1 MSTRKLQLSEIFNA
15 LDRKDYEWYNN
26 LPDDKKKEFQGFVQL
41 RFASGA
47 EGSSDLE
54 QYCILATNK
63 YVNIDFWSISKY
75 PDLVWKCLCAA
86 NPGIGKYKRSYL
98 KLNQPKK
105 NKRQQFLEKEFPAM
119 KEEDIVLWAE
129 ICSDKELKELARDL
143 GYQDSEI
150 KRRI

>member
-1 MSTRKLQLSEIFNA
+1 MSARKLQLSEIFNA

-41 RFASGA
+41 RFAAGA
-47 EGSSDLE
+47 EGNSDLE

-63 YVNIDFWSISKY
+63 YVNVDFWAISKY

-86 NPGIGKYKRSYL
+86 NPGIGRYKRSYL
-98 KLNQPKK
+98 KLATVKK
-105 NKRQQFLEKEFPAM
+105 TKRQLFLEKEFPAL
-119 KEEDIVLWAE
+119 KEEDIKLL
-129 ICSDKELKELARDL
+129 SELCTDEEVKELARDA